1 MSPVLSRL
9 LLAIQTVAREGFDLV
24 DLDRGVTEPFNT
36 STDTWQFT
44 ARNEIL
50 FTLTAKFDAAHT
62 VVAVADGEQPFA
74 TVTVA
79 HGDGPVTTISPD
91 MEFLLAALRACSQ
104 EPF

>member
-9 LLAIQTVAREGFDLV
+9 LLAIQTVAREGFNLV

-44 ARNEIL
+44 ARNEM

-91 MEFLLAALRACSQ
+91 VEFLLAALRAGSQ

>member
-1 MSPVLSRL
+1 MSPVLSRFV
-9 LLAIQTVAREGFDLV
+9 LAVQTVAREGFDLV

-44 ARNEIL
+44 ARNEM
-50 FTLTAKFDAAHT
+50 FTLTARFDAAHT
-62 VVAVADGEQPFA
+62 VVAVADGAQPFA

-104 EPF
+104 ELF

>member
-1 MSPVLSRL
+1 MPGALSRL
-9 LLAIQTVAREGFDLV
+9 LLAIQTVAREGFNLV

-44 ARNEIL
+44 ARNEM

-91 MEFLLAALRACSQ
+91 VEFLLAALRACSQ